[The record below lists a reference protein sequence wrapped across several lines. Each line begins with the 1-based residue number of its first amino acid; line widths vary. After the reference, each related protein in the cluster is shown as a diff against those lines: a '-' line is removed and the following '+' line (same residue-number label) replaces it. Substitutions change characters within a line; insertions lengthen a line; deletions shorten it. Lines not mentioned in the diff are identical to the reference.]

1 MDGHDFTNKIY
12 QSDWTALRELYLS
25 EPDTKAVLFAD
36 DNERLGA
43 LGLTHS
49 EKSATGQSIVTT
61 LTDAGREAMK
71 VAYERFGF
79 AGPPNLPLRIS
90 PNHKPAGRA

>member
-1 MDGHDFTNKIY
+1 MTDVFTDKIY

-25 EPDTKAVLFAD
+25 EPGTKAVLFPD

-49 EKSATGQSIVTT
+49 EKSTTSESIVTT
-61 LTDAGREAMK
+61 LTDAGREAMR

-90 PNHKPAGRA
+90 PNQSVAGRA